1 MEKWVDT
8 SKEFLIQYIKSF
20 QNLNAEH
27 AKNFDIKKEHSFRV
41 AEISKELAMKQN
53 LNEQEISL
61 AFLIGILHDIG
72 RFKQLVE
79 YNTFNDA
86 KSVNHAELGISVLKE
101 NNVLEK
107 LHCEFESEVFTAI
120 ENHNRFG
127 IEKGLSE
134 NEIKFAKLLRDA
146 DKLDILK
153 VLSDYYSNKNAE
165 PNHTLTWELPK
176 SNKVNEK
183 VYHDILAN
191 KLVEK
196 KVVLSETDVKIMQL
210 SWVFDFN
217 FKASY
222 EYLLKNRYL
231 EKIYNSLPKND
242 KVIEIYRK
250 VKVFVENKLF
260 M

>member
-1 MEKWVDT
+1 
-8 SKEFLIQYIKSF
+8 
-20 QNLNAEH
+20 
-27 AKNFDIKKEHSFRV
+27 
-41 AEISKELAMKQN
+41 
-53 LNEQEISL
+53 LNEQEINL
-61 AFLIGILHDIG
+61 AFLIGVLHDIG

-86 KSVNHAELGISVLKE
+86 KSVNHAELGIGVLKE
-101 NNVLEK
+101 NKVLEK

-134 NEIKFAKLLRDA
+134 NEIMFSKLLRDA

-153 VLSDYYSNKNAE
+153 VLSDYYTNKNSE

-176 SNKVNEK
+176 SNKVSEK
-183 VYHDILAN
+183 VYIDILAN
-191 KLVEK
+191 KQVEK
-196 KVVLSETDVKIMQL
+196 KDVLSETDVKIMQL

-217 FKASY
+217 YKASY

-242 KVIEIYRK
+242 RVIEIYRK

-260 M
+260 K